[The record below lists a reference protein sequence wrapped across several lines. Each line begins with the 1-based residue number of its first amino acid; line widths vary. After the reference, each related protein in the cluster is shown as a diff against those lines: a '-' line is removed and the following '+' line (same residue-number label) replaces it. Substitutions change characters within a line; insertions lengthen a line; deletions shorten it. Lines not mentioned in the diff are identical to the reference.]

1 MKGAVKSYDSRRGS
15 GFLSRDDGRPDV
27 AVYANELENA
37 GFARIENGER
47 LSFDLKTDLAL
58 KRSFAVNLRRIG

>member
-1 MKGAVKSYDSRRGS
+1 M
-15 GFLSRDDGRPDV
+15 F
-27 AVYANELENA
+27 YANELENA

-58 KRSFAVNLRRIG
+58 KRSFAVNLRRLA